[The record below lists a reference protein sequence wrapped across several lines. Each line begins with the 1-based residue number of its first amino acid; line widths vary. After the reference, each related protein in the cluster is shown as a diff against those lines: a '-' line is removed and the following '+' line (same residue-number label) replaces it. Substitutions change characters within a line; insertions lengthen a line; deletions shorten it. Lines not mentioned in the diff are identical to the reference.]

1 MRPLSRE
8 HAATI
13 VAPTLSGTAADAVAP
28 VTVDVLYR
36 PATGLRLLNITHVQA
51 RFFARMDRA

>member
-28 VTVDVLYR
+28 VSVDMLYR
-36 PATGLRLLNITHVQA
+36 PAAGLRLLDITHVQG